1 MRGRVAGFIL
11 LVGAALAPACG
22 APVKAPGGQPG
33 GRCVVDSAAKL
44 PAASGG
50 ADAICREIERAV
62 AVNAP
67 TARYSVNVQ
76 VVSSSRLSA
85 VLVVNGRTL
94 PEQNFAVMDRELNPG
109 AIRRFAE
116 SLAGEVAKAAKE

>member
-11 LVGAALAPACG
+11 LVGAALAPACAAPMSAG
-22 APVKAPGGQPG
+22 AQPR
-33 GRCVVDSAAKL
+33 GRCIVESAAKL
-44 PAASGG
+44 PGAAGG

-62 AVNAP
+62 ASAAP
-67 TARYSVNVQ
+67 TARYSVAVK

-85 VLVVNGRTL
+85 VLVVDGRTL